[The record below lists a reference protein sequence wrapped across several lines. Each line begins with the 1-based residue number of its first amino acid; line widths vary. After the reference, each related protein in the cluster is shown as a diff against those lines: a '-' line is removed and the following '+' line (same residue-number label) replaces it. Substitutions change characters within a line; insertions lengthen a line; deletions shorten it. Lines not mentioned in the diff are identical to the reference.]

1 MCDRYLITMK
11 SGMRCRRLY
20 QLSKSG
26 LIAVLRSL
34 NGGVAYQYSS
44 MRSPAYLAV
53 CYLALPS
60 GDHRCLFDFY
70 RRKSSPYCY
79 ILPAARQRMASTMM
93 ATASSDHSA
102 VQELSSALFGE
113 LSLGGDDQGEI
124 DWERTAGLAQR
135 CADSLRTGTC
145 ARRATEGTM
154 LRAMHGMAWHGI
166 AEQARTAWA
175 QGQLIPVC
183 GQLLEVGISNVQ
195 EPSTSTVQCMTQCC
209 RVIGNIVL
217 DHRTFAGVPA
227 ADGNAGTSI
236 LTPTSAPTLC
246 SNESKEM
253 PGFTD
258 PADNTRAAQGTAGGS
273 TGDSLRGLTGFAS
286 FESRHWGF
294 AQLDHRYSLV
304 PTYPLLSRVP
314 WPTDGIYTASSPSPR
329 RTLARRRSGC
339 GV

>member
-1 MCDRYLITMK
+1 MK

-93 ATASSDHSA
+93 ATASGDHSA

-135 CADSLRTGTC
+135 CADSLRTGAC
-145 ARRATEGTM
+145 AARDTERQM
-154 LRAMHGMAWHGI
+154 LRAMHGMAWHRRTSSNGMG
-166 AEQARTAWA
+166 ARPAHPGVRAAPRDWDIERTRAIHSAVHDPMLSGHWKHSA
-175 QGQLIPVC
+175 GPPYVC
-183 GQLLEVGISNVQ
+183 GG
-195 EPSTSTVQCMTQCC
+195 
-209 RVIGNIVL
+209 
-217 DHRTFAGVPA
+217 
-227 ADGNAGTSI
+227 
-236 LTPTSAPTLC
+236 
-246 SNESKEM
+246 
-253 PGFTD
+253 
-258 PADNTRAAQGTAGGS
+258 
-273 TGDSLRGLTGFAS
+273 RG
-286 FESRHWGF
+286 H
-294 AQLDHRYSLV
+294 H
-304 PTYPLLSRVP
+304 
-314 WPTDGIYTASSPSPR
+314 
-329 RTLARRRSGC
+329 
-339 GV
+339 